1 MPHKKE
7 EKWQTLCFVASL
19 IISAIFALG
28 INQLKAEY
36 IYEANQSLYHLQTN
50 ANNYE
55 GELAYSVSDD
65 GVSPAI
71 DLSFNFTFYGQ
82 TFNQARMATNGCL
95 HFKTTGSYCN
105 DYTPDPLTGQH
116 TYTLYPFW
124 TDLIRDN
131 NSRIKS
137 WGDSSKMIFGW
148 YDLREYN
155 RSNTDN
161 SFEVILWANNTF
173 EYRYG
178 GLNIINHDVLIG
190 EIGSGTSQSYTYLYH
205 DECSTGTTNSSSC
218 VNTNWNNTSSNTLLE
233 NGGSLYGV
241 GTGNAVDCSDP
252 LNNASCSGYA
262 AAYLT
267 QQCNITQLY
276 SESCPSYWE
285 AYDDQQCDEDPQY
298 APFCAGYTQE
308 ASVAYYI
315 EEEFDYGYQEQDDMQ
330 SGNFS
335 FDDNF
340 GYEEDIF
347 SYIEEFDFEPN
358 EETLVFE
365 YEEVFI
371 EFDFNEPF
379 SDDVDPLPDFNVI
392 NDIYDIQIF
401 DEPEFLLAHNEF
413 ERNDVVTINPSEE
426 LIEEF
431 ILQETVLIEDFEQI
445 NTFIEFETIEELD
458 EWFEEE
464 IREEIAEERAEE
476 AEEELYAE
484 EEVFE
489 EEVVEEVFEE
499 IEEQFAEEERVALEE
514 REEEILEEEETELI
528 AEERTSRSG
537 ITSTMLNVV
546 NQSLRTASNSNTS
559 SGSSSTG
566 YSSGNNNSGGSGS
579 VSSGV
584 ASSSVTGGG
593 ISTSSSP
600 SMSDQIAS
608 ANIQTNTILSLSQD
622 TSSMSGGSS
631 QTVSS
636 VSTVITPLPTF
647 DNNPQVV
654 MADVQVNNM
663 QGEIDTAVSGVM
675 TASEADQ
682 IADQIVAQ
690 NIKNQQEQAESEQ
703 EETGKYGDETTL
715 VAFLGYVPGFDVY
728 REATIPQATTWYE
741 PKEIYTNASISDN
754 INAFYGLARTNLNTM
769 QNLINQQPNL

>member
-1 MPHKKE
+1 
-7 EKWQTLCFVASL
+7 
-19 IISAIFALG
+19 
-28 INQLKAEY
+28 
-36 IYEANQSLYHLQTN
+36 
-50 ANNYE
+50 
-55 GELAYSVSDD
+55 
-65 GVSPAI
+65 
-71 DLSFNFTFYGQ
+71 
-82 TFNQARMATNGCL
+82 
-95 HFKTTGSYCN
+95 
-105 DYTPDPLTGQH
+105 
-116 TYTLYPFW
+116 
-124 TDLIRDN
+124 
-131 NSRIKS
+131 
-137 WGDSSKMIFGW
+137 MIFGW

-205 DECSTGTTNSSSC
+205 DECSTGTTNIAGTC
-218 VNTNWNNTSSNTLLE
+218 VNTNFNNTSFNTLLE

-241 GTGNAVDCSDP
+241 GTGNAIDCSDP
-252 LNNASCSGYA
+252 LNSSSCSGYA

-315 EEEFDYGYQEQDDMQ
+315 EEEFDYGYQDNTQDG
-330 SGNFS
+330 SFS
-335 FDDNF
+335 FNDNF

-347 SYIEEFDFEPN
+347 TYIEEFNFETEPQ
-358 EETLVFE
+358 EQLLVFE

-371 EFDFNEPF
+371 EFNFEEPF
-379 SDDVDPLPDFNVI
+379 SDDIDPLPDFNVI
-392 NDIYDIQIF
+392 NDVYDIQVF
-401 DEPEFLLAHNEF
+401 DEPEFLLSHNEF
-413 ERNDVVTINPSEE
+413 DRNDVITINPSEE

-445 NTFIEFETIEELD
+445 NTFVEFETIEELD

-464 IREEIAEERAEE
+464 IIEEREESQEEI
-476 AEEELYAE
+476 EEELYAE

-499 IEEQFAEEERVALEE
+499 IEEQFAEERVAVEE
-514 REEEILEEEETELI
+514 REEEVLEEEVELI
-528 AEERTSRSG
+528 AEETTSRSG
-537 ITSTMLNVV
+537 ITSSMLNVV
-546 NQSLRTASNSNTS
+546 NQSIRTASNSNAS
-559 SGSSSTG
+559 SSSSSTG
-566 YSSGNNNSGGSGS
+566 YSSGNNSGGSS
-579 VSSGV
+579 NVNSGV
-584 ASSSVTGGG
+584 ASSSVSGSG

-608 ANIQTNTILSLSQD
+608 ANVQTNTILSLSQD

-636 VSTVITPLPTF
+636 VSTVITPMPTF
-647 DNNPQVV
+647 DNNPQIV

-663 QGEIDTAVSGVM
+663 QGEIDTAISGVM

-690 NIKNQQEQAESEQ
+690 NIKEQQEQAEAEQ

-728 REATIPQATTWYE
+728 KDATIPQATTWYE

>member
-1 MPHKKE
+1 MLHKKE
-7 EKWQTLCFVASL
+7 EKWQTLCFIASL
-19 IISAIFALG
+19 ILSAIFALG

-82 TFNQARMATNGCL
+82 TFSQARMATNGCL
-95 HFKTTGSYCN
+95 HFKTSGSYCN

-178 GLNIINHDVLIG
+178 GLNVINHDVLIG
-190 EIGSGTSQSYTYLYH
+190 EIGSGTSESYTYLYH

-218 VNTNWNNTSSNTLLE
+218 VNTNWNSTSSNTTLE

-241 GTGNAVDCSDP
+241 GTGNSINCSDP
-252 LNNASCSGYA
+252 LNNSSCAGYA

-285 AYDDQQCDEDPQY
+285 AYDDQQCSEDSQY
-298 APFCAGYTQE
+298 APFCPGYTQE
-308 ASVAYYI
+308 ASVAYFV
-315 EEEFDYGYQEQDDMQ
+315 EDDFDYGYQDDMQ
-330 SGNFS
+330 GGNFS

-340 GYEEDIF
+340 GFEEDVF
-347 SYIEEFDFEPN
+347 TYIEEFDFESN
-358 EETLVFE
+358 EEVFVFE
-365 YEEVFI
+365 YEDVFGGVGF
-371 EFDFNEPF
+371 EEPLFD
-379 SDDVDPLPDFNVI
+379 DIDPLPDFNVI
-392 NDIYDIQIF
+392 NDIYDLQLF
-401 DEPEFLLAHNEF
+401 EEPEFLLSYDET
-413 ERNDVVTINPSEE
+413 ERNDVITIDPSRE

-431 ILQETVLIEDFEQI
+431 ILQETVLVEDFEQI

-464 IREEIAEERAEE
+464 IREEIAEERTEE

-489 EEVVEEVFEE
+489 EEVVEEIFEE
-499 IEEQFAEEERVALEE
+499 IEEQFAEEERVAEEE

-546 NQSLRTASNSNTS
+546 NQSLRTASYSNTS
-559 SGSSSTG
+559 SNSSSTG
-566 YSSGNNNSGGSGS
+566 YSSGNNNSGNSS
-579 VSSGV
+579 NVNSGV
-584 ASSSVTGGG
+584 ANSSVSGGG

-608 ANIQTNTILSLSQD
+608 ANVQTNTILSLSQD
-622 TSSMSGGSS
+622 TSSMSGGGS

-636 VSTVITPLPTF
+636 VSTVITPMPTF
-647 DNNPQVV
+647 DNNPQIV

-663 QGEIDTAVSGVM
+663 QGEIDTAISGVM
-675 TASEADQ
+675 TSSEADQ

-690 NIKNQQEQAESEQ
+690 NIKNQQEQAENEQ

>member
-1 MPHKKE
+1 MPHKDE
-7 EKWQTLCFVASL
+7 WQTWCFVSSL
-19 IISAIFALG
+19 IISIIFLLG
-28 INQLKAEY
+28 VNQLKAEY

-50 ANNYE
+50 ANNFE
-55 GELAYSVSDD
+55 GELAYSISDD

-71 DLSFNFTFYGQ
+71 DLSFDFTFYGQ
-82 TFNQARMATNGCL
+82 TFSQARIATNGCL
-95 HFKTTGSYCN
+95 HFKTSGSYCN

-178 GLNIINHDVLIG
+178 ELNVINHDVLIG
-190 EIGSGTSQSYTYLYH
+190 EIGSGTSESYTYLYH
-205 DECSTGTTNSSSC
+205 DECGTGTTNSSSC
-218 VNTNWNNTSSNTLLE
+218 VNTNWNNTSSNTTLE

-241 GTGNAVDCSDP
+241 GTGNSIDCSDP
-252 LNNASCSGYA
+252 LNNQSCSGYA

-285 AYDDQQCDEDPQY
+285 AYDDQQCSEDSQY

-308 ASVAYYI
+308 ASVAYFV
-315 EEEFDYGYQEQDDMQ
+315 EDDFDYGYQDDMQ
-330 SGNFS
+330 GDSFG
-335 FDDNF
+335 FDDDF
-340 GYEEDIF
+340 GFEEDVF
-347 SYIEEFDFEPN
+347 AYIEEFDFEP
-358 EETLVFE
+358 EEEIFIFE
-365 YEEVFI
+365 YEDL
-371 EFDFNEPF
+371 FDNVGFEEPF
-379 SDDVDPLPDFNVI
+379 SNDIDPLPDFNVI
-392 NDIYDIQIF
+392 NDVYEIQLF
-401 DEPEFLLAHNEF
+401 DEPEFLLSYDEF
-413 ERNDVVTINPSEE
+413 ERNDVITINPSEE

-445 NTFIEFETIEELD
+445 NTFVEFETIEELD
-458 EWFEEE
+458 EWLEEE
-464 IREEIAEERAEE
+464 LSEEREESQEEI
-476 AEEELYAE
+476 EEELYAE
-484 EEVFE
+484 EEIFE
-489 EEVVEEVFEE
+489 EEAVEEIFEE

-514 REEEILEEEETELI
+514 REEEIIEEEETELI

-537 ITSTMLNVV
+537 ITSTMINVV
-546 NQSLRTASNSNTS
+546 NQSLRTASYSNTS

-566 YSSGNNNSGGSGS
+566 YSSGNNNSSSSGN
-579 VSSGV
+579 VNSGV
-584 ASSSVTGGG
+584 ANSSVSGGG

-608 ANIQTNTILSLSQD
+608 ANVQTNTILSLSQD

-636 VSTVITPLPTF
+636 VSTVITPMPTF

-654 MADVQVNNM
+654 MADVQVQNM
-663 QGEIDTAVSGVM
+663 QGQIDTAVSGVM

-682 IADQIVAQ
+682 IADQIIAN
-690 NIKNQQEQAESEQ
+690 NIKEQQEQAETEQ
-703 EETGKYGDETTL
+703 EETGQYADESTL
-715 VAFLGYVPGFDVY
+715 IAYLGYVPAFEVY
-728 REATIPQATTWYE
+728 KTYDIPKQETWYQS
-741 PKEIYTNASISDN
+741 KDIYNDINISDN
-754 INAFYGLARTNLNTM
+754 VNAFYGLASNNISLMNNM
-769 QNLINQQPNL
+769 IGLQPNL

>member
-1 MPHKKE
+1 MPHKDE
-7 EKWQTLCFVASL
+7 WQTWCFVSSIIFSIIFSL
-19 IISAIFALG
+19 G
-28 INQLKAEY
+28 VNQLKAEY
-36 IYEANQSLYHLQTN
+36 IYEANQPLYHLQTN
-50 ANNYE
+50 ANNFE

-82 TFNQARMATNGCL
+82 TFSQARIATNGCL

-161 SFEVILWANNTF
+161 SFEVILWPNNTF

-178 GLNIINHDVLIG
+178 GLNVINHDVLIG
-190 EIGSGTSQSYTYLYH
+190 EIGSGTSESYTYLYH
-205 DECSTGTTNSSSC
+205 DECSTGTTNVSGTC
-218 VNTNWNNTSSNTLLE
+218 VNTNWNNTTFNTLLE
-233 NGGSLYGV
+233 NGGSLYGE
-241 GTGNAVDCSDP
+241 GSGNAIDCSNP
-252 LNNASCSGYA
+252 LNNESCSGYA

-285 AYDDQQCDEDPQY
+285 AYDDQQCSEDSQY

-308 ASVAYYI
+308 ASVAYFT
-315 EEEFDYGYQEQDDMQ
+315 EDDFDYGYQDDMQ
-330 SGNFS
+330 GGSFG

-340 GYEEDIF
+340 GFEEDVF
-347 SYIEEFDFEPN
+347 TYIEEFDFESN
-358 EETLVFE
+358 EEVFVFE
-365 YEEVFI
+365 YEDVFGGVGF
-371 EFDFNEPF
+371 EEPLFD
-379 SDDVDPLPDFNVI
+379 DIDPLPDFNVI
-392 NDIYDIQIF
+392 NDVYEIQLF
-401 DEPEFLLAHNEF
+401 DEPEFLLSYDEF
-413 ERNDVVTINPSEE
+413 QRNDVITINPSEE

-431 ILQETVLIEDFEQI
+431 ILQETVLIEDFEQV
-445 NTFIEFETIEELD
+445 NTFVEFETIEDLD
-458 EWFEEE
+458 EWLEEE
-464 IREEIAEERAEE
+464 LSDETEEFQEEIV
-476 AEEELYAE
+476 EELYAE
-484 EEVFE
+484 EEIFE
-489 EEVVEEVFEE
+489 EEAVEEIFEE

-514 REEEILEEEETELI
+514 REDEILEEEETELI
-528 AEERTSRSG
+528 AEERTSRTG

-546 NQSLRTASNSNTS
+546 NQSLRTASLSNTS
-559 SGSSSTG
+559 SSSSSTG
-566 YSSGNNNSGGSGS
+566 YSSGNNNSNSSSNVNSGA
-579 VSSGV
+579 VN
-584 ASSSVTGGG
+584 SSVTGGG

-600 SMSDQIAS
+600 SMSDQIVS
-608 ANIQTNTILSLSQD
+608 ANVQTNTILSLSQD

-636 VSTVITPLPTF
+636 VSTVITPMPTF

-654 MADVQVNNM
+654 MADVQVQNM
-663 QGEIDTAVSGVM
+663 QGQIDTAVSGVM

-682 IADQIVAQ
+682 IADEIIAN
-690 NIKNQQEQAESEQ
+690 NIKEQQEQAETEQ
-703 EETGKYGDETTL
+703 QETGQYADQSTL
-715 VAFLGYVPGFDVY
+715 IAYLGYVPAFEVY
-728 REATIPQATTWYE
+728 KTYDIPKQETWYQS
-741 PKEIYTNASISDN
+741 KDIYNDINISDN
-754 INAFYGLARTNLNTM
+754 VSAFYGLASDNINLMNNM
-769 QNLINQQPNL
+769 IGQQPNL

>member
-1 MPHKKE
+1 MLHKE
-7 EKWQTLCFVASL
+7 EKWITLCFVASL
-19 IISAIFALG
+19 VLSGIFALG
-28 INQLKAEY
+28 LNKLQAEY
-36 IYEANQSLYHLQTN
+36 IYEANQSLYQLQTN
-50 ANNYE
+50 ANNFE

-71 DLSFNFTFYGQ
+71 DLSFDFTFYGQ
-82 TFNQARMATNGCL
+82 TFDQARMATNGCL
-95 HFKTTGSYCN
+95 HFKTSGSYCN

-178 GLNIINHDVLIG
+178 GLNVINHDVLIG
-190 EIGSGTSQSYTYLYH
+190 EIGNGTSESYTYLYH

-218 VNTNWNNTSSNTLLE
+218 VNTNWNSTSSNTTLE

-241 GTGNAVDCSDP
+241 GTGNSIDCSDP
-252 LNNASCSGYA
+252 LNNQSCSGYA

-285 AYDDQQCDEDPQY
+285 AYDDQQCSEDSQY

-308 ASVAYYI
+308 ASVAYFV
-315 EEEFDYGYQEQDDMQ
+315 EDDFDYGYQDDMQ
-330 SGNFS
+330 GDSFG

-340 GYEEDIF
+340 GFEEDVF
-347 SYIEEFDFEPN
+347 TYIEEFDFESN
-358 EETLVFE
+358 EEVFVFE
-365 YEEVFI
+365 YEDVFGGVGF
-371 EFDFNEPF
+371 EEPLF
-379 SDDVDPLPDFNVI
+379 EDIDPLPDFNVI
-392 NDIYDIQIF
+392 NDVYEIQLF
-401 DEPEFLLAHNEF
+401 DEPEFLLSYDEF
-413 ERNDVVTINPSEE
+413 ERNDVITINPSEE

-431 ILQETVLIEDFEQI
+431 ILQETILIEDFEQI
-445 NTFIEFETIEELD
+445 NTFVEFETIEELD
-458 EWFEEE
+458 EWLEEE
-464 IREEIAEERAEE
+464 LSEEREEPQEEI
-476 AEEELYAE
+476 EEELYAE
-484 EEVFE
+484 EEIFE
-489 EEVVEEVFEE
+489 EEAVEEIFEE
-499 IEEQFAEEERVALEE
+499 IEEQFAEEERVATEE
-514 REEEILEEEETELI
+514 REEEILDEEETELI

-546 NQSLRTASNSNTS
+546 SQSLRTASYSNTS

-566 YSSGNNNSGGSGS
+566 YSSGNNNSSSSSNVNNG
-579 VSSGV
+579 VS
-584 ASSSVTGGG
+584 SSSVSGGG

-608 ANIQTNTILSLSQD
+608 ANVQTNTILSLSQD

-636 VSTVITPLPTF
+636 VSTVITPMPTF

-654 MADVQVNNM
+654 MADVQVQNM
-663 QGEIDTAVSGVM
+663 QGQIDTAVSGVM

-682 IADQIVAQ
+682 IADQIIAN
-690 NIKNQQEQAESEQ
+690 NIKEQQEQAETEQ
-703 EETGKYGDETTL
+703 EETGQYADESTL
-715 VAFLGYVPGFDVY
+715 IAYLGYVPAFEVY
-728 REATIPQATTWYE
+728 KTFNIPKQETWYQS
-741 PKEIYTNASISDN
+741 KDIYNDINISDN
-754 INAFYGLARTNLNTM
+754 VNAFYGLASNNISLMNNM
-769 QNLINQQPNL
+769 IGQQPNL

>member
-7 EKWQTLCFVASL
+7 EKWQIVCFTASL
-19 IISAIFALG
+19 VLSAIFSLG
-28 INQLKAEY
+28 VNQLKAEY
-36 IYEANQSLYHLQTN
+36 IYEANQSLYQLQTN
-50 ANNYE
+50 ANNFE

-71 DLSFNFTFYGQ
+71 DLSFDFTFYGQ
-82 TFNQARMATNGCL
+82 TFDQARMATNGCL

-161 SFEVILWANNTF
+161 SFEVILWPNNTF
-173 EYRYG
+173 EYRYS
-178 GLNIINHDVLIG
+178 GLNVINHDVLIG
-190 EIGSGTSQSYTYLYH
+190 EIGSGTSESYTYLYH
-205 DECSTGTTNSSSC
+205 DECNTGTTNSSSC
-218 VNTNWNNTSSNTLLE
+218 VNTNWNNTTFNTLLE
-233 NGGSLYGV
+233 NGGSLYGE
-241 GTGNAVDCSDP
+241 GSGNAIDCSNA
-252 LNNASCSGYA
+252 LNNESCSGYA

-276 SESCPSYWE
+276 SESCPYYWS

-315 EEEFDYGYQEQDDMQ
+315 EEEFDYGYQDDMQ
-330 SGNFS
+330 GGNFN
-335 FDDNF
+335 FNDDF
-340 GYEEDIF
+340 GYEEDVF
-347 SYIEEFDFEPN
+347 SYIEEFDFEPS
-358 EETLVFE
+358 EEILVFE

-371 EFDFNEPF
+371 EFNFDEPF
-379 SDDVDPLPDFNVI
+379 SDDIDPLPDFNVI
-392 NDIYDIQIF
+392 ETIYDIQIF
-401 DEPEFLLAHNEF
+401 DEPEFLLSHNEF
-413 ERNDVVTINPSEE
+413 ERNDVITINPSEE

-431 ILQETVLIEDFEQI
+431 ILQETVLVENFEQI
-445 NTFIEFETIEELD
+445 NTFIEFETIEELE

-464 IREEIAEERAEE
+464 TREELAEERNEE

-499 IEEQFAEEERVALEE
+499 IEEQFAEERVAVEE
-514 REEEILEEEETELI
+514 REEEVLEEEVELI
-528 AEERTSRSG
+528 AEETTSRSG
-537 ITSTMLNVV
+537 ITSSMLNVV
-546 NQSLRTASNSNTS
+546 NQSIRTASSSNTS
-559 SGSSSTG
+559 SSSSSGG
-566 YSSGNNNSGGSGS
+566 YSSGSNNSNSSGS
-579 VSSGV
+579 VGGGV
-584 ASSSVTGGG
+584 VNSSVSGGG

-608 ANIQTNTILSLSQD
+608 ANVQTNTILSLSQD

-636 VSTVITPLPTF
+636 VSTVITPMPTF
-647 DNNPQVV
+647 DNNPQIV
-654 MADVQVNNM
+654 MADVQVQNM

-682 IADQIVAQ
+682 IADEIIAN
-690 NIKNQQEQAESEQ
+690 NIKDQQEQAETEQ
-703 EETGKYGDETTL
+703 AETGQYADQSTL
-715 VAFLGYVPGFDVY
+715 VAYLGYVPGFDVY
-728 REATIPQATTWYE
+728 KEATIPQATTWYE
-741 PKEIYTNASISDN
+741 PKEIYTDASISDN

>member
-1 MPHKKE
+1 MLHKKE
-7 EKWQTLCFVASL
+7 EKWQTLCFIASL
-19 IISAIFALG
+19 ILSAIFALG

-82 TFNQARMATNGCL
+82 TFSQARMATNGCL
-95 HFKTTGSYCN
+95 HFKTSGSYCN

-178 GLNIINHDVLIG
+178 GLNVINHDVLIG
-190 EIGSGTSQSYTYLYH
+190 EIGSGTSESYTYLYH

-218 VNTNWNNTSSNTLLE
+218 VNTNWNNTSSNTTLE

-241 GTGNAVDCSDP
+241 GTGNSINCSDP
-252 LNNASCSGYA
+252 LNNSSCAGYA

-285 AYDDQQCDEDPQY
+285 AYDDQQCSEDSQY
-298 APFCAGYTQE
+298 APFCPGYTQE
-308 ASVAYYI
+308 ASVAYFV
-315 EEEFDYGYQEQDDMQ
+315 EDDFDYGYQDDMQ
-330 SGNFS
+330 GGNFS

-340 GYEEDIF
+340 GFEEDVF
-347 SYIEEFDFEPN
+347 TYIEEFDFESN
-358 EETLVFE
+358 EEVFVFE
-365 YEEVFI
+365 YEDVFGGVGF
-371 EFDFNEPF
+371 EEPLFD
-379 SDDVDPLPDFNVI
+379 DIDPLPDFNVI
-392 NDIYDIQIF
+392 NDIYDLQLF
-401 DEPEFLLAHNEF
+401 EEPEFLLSYDET
-413 ERNDVVTINPSEE
+413 ERNDVITIDPSRE

-431 ILQETVLIEDFEQI
+431 ILQETVLVEDFEQI

-464 IREEIAEERAEE
+464 IREEIAEERTEE

-489 EEVVEEVFEE
+489 EEVVEEIFEE
-499 IEEQFAEEERVALEE
+499 IEEQFAEEERVAEEE

-546 NQSLRTASNSNTS
+546 NQSLRTASYSNTS
-559 SGSSSTG
+559 SNSSSTG
-566 YSSGNNNSGGSGS
+566 YSSGNNNSGNSS
-579 VSSGV
+579 NVNSGV
-584 ASSSVTGGG
+584 ANSSVSGGG

-608 ANIQTNTILSLSQD
+608 ANVQTNTILSLSQD

-636 VSTVITPLPTF
+636 VSTVITPMPTF
-647 DNNPQVV
+647 DNNPQIV

-663 QGEIDTAVSGVM
+663 QGEIDTAISGVM
-675 TASEADQ
+675 TSSEADQ

-690 NIKNQQEQAESEQ
+690 NIKNQQEQAENEQ

-754 INAFYGLARTNLNTM
+754 INAFYSLARTNLNTM

>member
-1 MPHKKE
+1 MPHKDE
-7 EKWQTLCFVASL
+7 WQTWCFVSSL
-19 IISAIFALG
+19 ILSIIFSLG
-28 INQLKAEY
+28 VNQLKAEY
-36 IYEANQSLYHLQTN
+36 IYEANQPLYHLQTN
-50 ANNYE
+50 ANNFE
-55 GELAYSVSDD
+55 GELAYSISDD
-65 GVSPAI
+65 GVSPVV
-71 DLSFNFTFYGQ
+71 DLSFNFTFYGE
-82 TFNQARMATNGCL
+82 TFNQARIATNGCL

-137 WGDSSKMIFGW
+137 WGDSTKMIFGW

-161 SFEVILWANNTF
+161 SFEVILWPNNTF

-178 GLNIINHDVLIG
+178 ALNVINHDVLIG
-190 EIGSGTSQSYTYLYH
+190 EIGSGTSESYTYLYH

-218 VNTNWNNTSSNTLLE
+218 VNTNWNNTTFNTLLE
-233 NGGSLYGV
+233 NGGSLYGE
-241 GTGNAVDCSDP
+241 GSGNAVDCSNP
-252 LNNASCSGYA
+252 LNDESCSGYA

-267 QQCNITQLY
+267 QQCTLDSLY
-276 SESCPSYWE
+276 SQSCPLYWE

-308 ASVAYYI
+308 ASVAYFV
-315 EEEFDYGYQEQDDMQ
+315 EEEFDYGYQDDMQ
-330 SGNFS
+330 GGNFS

-347 SYIEEFDFEPN
+347 SYIEEFDFEQN
-358 EETLVFE
+358 EEVLVLKIE
-365 YEEVFI
+365 DVFI
-371 EFDFNEPF
+371 EFDFEETF
-379 SDDVDPLPDFNVI
+379 AGDFDPLPDFNVI
-392 NDIYDIQIF
+392 NDVYEIQVF
-401 DEPEFLLAHNEF
+401 EEPEFLLSYDEL
-413 ERNDVVTINPSEE
+413 ERNDVITINPSEE

-431 ILQETVLIEDFEQI
+431 ILQETVLVEDFEQI

-464 IREEIAEERAEE
+464 IREELAEETEE

-489 EEVVEEVFEE
+489 EEVVEEIFEE
-499 IEEQFAEEERVALEE
+499 IEEQFEEEERVASEE
-514 REEEILEEEETELI
+514 REEEVLEEEEVELI
-528 AEERTSRSG
+528 AEESTARGG

-546 NQSLRTASNSNTS
+546 GQSIRTASNSNAS
-559 SGSSSTG
+559 SSSSSTG
-566 YSSGNNNSGGSGS
+566 YSSGNNSGGSSSVNSGA
-579 VSSGV
+579 VSS
-584 ASSSVTGGG
+584 SITGGG

-600 SMSDQIAS
+600 SMSDQITS

-636 VSTVITPLPTF
+636 VSTVITPMPTL

-654 MADVQVNNM
+654 MADVQVQNM

-682 IADQIVAQ
+682 IADEIIAN
-690 NIKNQQEQAESEQ
+690 NIKEQQEQAETEQ
-703 EETGKYGDETTL
+703 QETGQYADQSTL
-715 VAFLGYVPGFDVY
+715 VAYLGYVPAFEVY
-728 REATIPQATTWYE
+728 KTYEIPKQETWYQ
-741 PKEIYTNASISDN
+741 PKDIYKNITISDN
-754 INAFYGLARTNLNTM
+754 ISAFYALAGNNISLMNS
-769 QNLINQQPNL
+769 IIGQQPNL

>member
-1 MPHKKE
+1 
-7 EKWQTLCFVASL
+7 
-19 IISAIFALG
+19 
-28 INQLKAEY
+28 
-36 IYEANQSLYHLQTN
+36 
-50 ANNYE
+50 
-55 GELAYSVSDD
+55 
-65 GVSPAI
+65 
-71 DLSFNFTFYGQ
+71 
-82 TFNQARMATNGCL
+82 
-95 HFKTTGSYCN
+95 
-105 DYTPDPLTGQH
+105 
-116 TYTLYPFW
+116 
-124 TDLIRDN
+124 
-131 NSRIKS
+131 
-137 WGDSSKMIFGW
+137 MIFGW

-205 DECSTGTTNSSSC
+205 DECSTGTTNIAGTC
-218 VNTNWNNTSSNTLLE
+218 VNTNFNNTSFNTLLE

-241 GTGNAVDCSDP
+241 GTGNAIDCSDP
-252 LNNASCSGYA
+252 LNSSSCSGYA

-315 EEEFDYGYQEQDDMQ
+315 EEEFDYGYQDNTQDG
-330 SGNFS
+330 SFS
-335 FDDNF
+335 FNDNF

-347 SYIEEFDFEPN
+347 TYIEEFNFETEPQ
-358 EETLVFE
+358 EQLLVFE

-371 EFDFNEPF
+371 EFNFEEPF
-379 SDDVDPLPDFNVI
+379 SDDIDPLPDFNVI
-392 NDIYDIQIF
+392 NDVYDIQVF
-401 DEPEFLLAHNEF
+401 DEPEFLLSHNEF
-413 ERNDVVTINPSEE
+413 DRNDVITINPSEE

-445 NTFIEFETIEELD
+445 NTFVEFETIEELD

-464 IREEIAEERAEE
+464 IIEEREESQEEI
-476 AEEELYAE
+476 EEELYAE

-499 IEEQFAEEERVALEE
+499 IEEQFAEERVAVEE
-514 REEEILEEEETELI
+514 REEEVLEEEEVELI
-528 AEERTSRSG
+528 AEETTSRSG
-537 ITSTMLNVV
+537 ITSSMLNVV
-546 NQSLRTASNSNTS
+546 NQSIRTASNSNAS
-559 SGSSSTG
+559 SSSSSTG
-566 YSSGNNNSGGSGS
+566 YSSGNNSGGSS
-579 VSSGV
+579 NVNSGV
-584 ASSSVTGGG
+584 ASSSVSGSG

-608 ANIQTNTILSLSQD
+608 ANVQTNTILSLSQD

-636 VSTVITPLPTF
+636 VSTVITPMPTF
-647 DNNPQVV
+647 DNNPQIV

-663 QGEIDTAVSGVM
+663 QGEIDTAISGVM

-682 IADQIVAQ
+682 IADEIIAN
-690 NIKNQQEQAESEQ
+690 NIKEQQEQAETEQ

-728 REATIPQATTWYE
+728 KDATIPQVTTWYE

>member
-1 MPHKKE
+1 MPHKDE
-7 EKWQTLCFVASL
+7 WQTWCFVGSL
-19 IISAIFALG
+19 ILSSIFALG
-28 INQLKAEY
+28 LNKLQAEY

-55 GELAYSVSDD
+55 GELAYSISDD

-71 DLSFNFTFYGQ
+71 DLSFNFTFYGE
-82 TFNQARMATNGCL
+82 TFNQARIATNGCL
-95 HFKTTGSYCN
+95 HFKTSGSYCN

-161 SFEVILWANNTF
+161 SFEIILWPNNTF

-178 GLNIINHDVLIG
+178 GLNVINHDVLIG

-218 VNTNWNNTSSNTLLE
+218 VNTNWNNTSSNTALE
-233 NGGSLYGV
+233 DGGSLYGV
-241 GTGNAVDCSDP
+241 GTGNSIDCSDP
-252 LNNASCSGYA
+252 LNNQSCSGYA

-285 AYDDQQCDEDPQY
+285 AYDDQQCSEDSQY

-308 ASVAYYI
+308 ASVAYYF
-315 EEEFDYGYQEQDDMQ
+315 EEEFDYGYQDDMQ
-330 SGNFS
+330 GGSFG

-340 GYEEDIF
+340 GFEEDVF
-347 SYIEEFDFEPN
+347 TYIEEFDFESN
-358 EETLVFE
+358 EEVFVFE
-365 YEEVFI
+365 YEDVFVNGGF
-371 EFDFNEPF
+371 EEPF
-379 SDDVDPLPDFNVI
+379 SDAIDPLPDFNVI
-392 NDIYDIQIF
+392 DDVYEIQLF
-401 DEPEFLLAHNEF
+401 DEPEFLLSYDGF
-413 ERNDVVTINPSEE
+413 ERNDAITINPSEE

-431 ILQETVLIEDFEQI
+431 VLQETVLIEDFEQI
-445 NTFIEFETIEELD
+445 NTFVEFETIEELD
-458 EWFEEE
+458 EWLEEE
-464 IREEIAEERAEE
+464 LSEETEDPQEEI
-476 AEEELYAE
+476 EELYAE
-484 EEVFE
+484 EEIFE
-489 EEVVEEVFEE
+489 EEAVEEIFEE

-514 REEEILEEEETELI
+514 REDEILEEETELI

-546 NQSLRTASNSNTS
+546 GQSIRTASNSN
-559 SGSSSTG
+559 SSSSSATG
-566 YSSGNNNSGGSGS
+566 YSSGNNNSSGTGGMNSGA
-579 VSSGV
+579 V
-584 ASSSVTGGG
+584 SSSVTGSG

-608 ANIQTNTILSLSQD
+608 ANVQTNTILSLSQD

-636 VSTVITPLPTF
+636 VSTVITPMPTF

-654 MADVQVNNM
+654 MADVQVQNM
-663 QGEIDTAVSGVM
+663 QGEINTAVSGVM

-682 IADQIVAQ
+682 IADEIIAN
-690 NIKNQQEQAESEQ
+690 NIKEQQEQAETEQ
-703 EETGKYGDETTL
+703 QETGQYADQSTL
-715 VAFLGYVPGFDVY
+715 IAYLGYVPSFEVY
-728 REATIPQATTWYE
+728 KTYEIPKQETWYQS
-741 PKEIYTNASISDN
+741 KDIYSDISISDN
-754 INAFYGLARTNLNTM
+754 VSGFYDLASNNINLMNNM
-769 QNLINQQPNL
+769 IKQQPNL